1 MDDDVTERYF
11 LGDDR
16 LFIVE
21 RCAATGD
28 LSFFT
33 RIVMERWRSTMMK
46 LSRHKRMSQ
55 FFFTRIVME
64 RWRSTMMKLSR
75 HKRMSQ
81 DKYGVSRHIQKIKN
95 LIDATE
101 EEIHS
106 CATFT
111 KLSLLNAIEI
121 LKSSK

>member
-21 RCAATGD
+21 KHAATGD
-28 LSFFT
+28 LCFFT
-33 RIVMERWRSTMMK
+33 SIVIERWRSMMLK
-46 LSRHKRMSQ
+46 LSRHK
-55 FFFTRIVME
+55 
-64 RWRSTMMKLSR
+64 
-75 HKRMSQ
+75 Q
-81 DKYGVSRHIQKIKN
+81 DTIENAPSSPTNDDDGVSRHFQTIKN

-121 LKSSK
+121 LKS